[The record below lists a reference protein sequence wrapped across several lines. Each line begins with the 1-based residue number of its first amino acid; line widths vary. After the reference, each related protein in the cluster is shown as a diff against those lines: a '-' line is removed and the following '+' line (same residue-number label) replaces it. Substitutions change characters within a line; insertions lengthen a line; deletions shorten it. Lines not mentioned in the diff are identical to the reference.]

1 MEKKSIVKLM
11 LCTLGGILFA
21 IGMCMCLIPEWNA
34 FTPGAVL
41 AAIGGALLLAL
52 LAVQIRLKLSRG
64 VHVSGRKIGAAA
76 FGVIGALALGLGM
89 CMIMVW
95 QNLMIYG
102 MIVGIIGILMLVA
115 LIPICKGTRA

>member
-34 FTPGAVL
+34 FTPGVVL

-52 LAVQIRLKLSRG
+52 LAVQIRLKLSRK